1 MRTLLAFAVSVFIG
15 TSQLTAQVIAPP
27 SSRGTTRAAAA
38 RGGTAAPAPPA
49 QAGVYLVTFRPGTPA
64 AERSAV
70 VQGHG
75 ARVRSNFNAGNVIS
89 VEVPDT
95 AVLARLRNDPRVLG
109 VFTNQK
115 ILIEQGRGGGSSK
128 PKPPE
133 SLAAVAASSTA
144 INLSWADVSDNE
156 SGFAIERCAG
166 SGCANFT
173 EIFRT
178 VANAATYGD
187 TGRTAATVYR
197 YRILAFNTAGNS
209 KYSNI
214 AQATTLSAPL
224 PSAPTSLSATP
235 ISNARVELSWSD
247 TSNNETGFRIERCTG
262 AGCTSFSEIF
272 APGANVVAYSDTGL
286 DALTV
291 YRYRVLAFNAGGSSV
306 YSNIAEA
313 TTLAPPAPAAPSG
326 LTATP
331 SSDTQVDLSWSDN
344 SSSEDGFR
352 VERCT
357 GAGCTSFSE
366 IFAAGA
372 QRRGL

>member
-1 MRTLLAFAVSVFIG
+1 MRTLLAFALSVFFG

-75 ARVRSNFNAGNVIS
+75 ARVRSNYSTGNVTS

-115 ILIEQGRGGGSSK
+115 FLIEQGRGGGGNK

-133 SLAAVAASSTA
+133 SLAAVAASSTV

-156 SGFAIERCAG
+156 NGFAIERCTG

-178 VANAATYGD
+178 GANAVTY
-187 TGRTAATVYR
+187 
-197 YRILAFNTAGNS
+197 
-209 KYSNI
+209 
-214 AQATTLSAPL
+214 
-224 PSAPTSLSATP
+224 
-235 ISNARVELSWSD
+235 
-247 TSNNETGFRIERCTG
+247 
-262 AGCTSFSEIF
+262 
-272 APGANVVAYSDTGL
+272 
-286 DALTV
+286 
-291 YRYRVLAFNAGGSSV
+291 
-306 YSNIAEA
+306 
-313 TTLAPPAPAAPSG
+313 
-326 LTATP
+326 
-331 SSDTQVDLSWSDN
+331 
-344 SSSEDGFR
+344 
-352 VERCT
+352 
-357 GAGCTSFSE
+357 
-366 IFAAGA
+366 
-372 QRRGL
+372 

>member
-1 MRTLLAFAVSVFIG
+1 SHLFVVFFLC
-15 TSQLTAQVIAPP
+15 TSQLPPRVTAPL

-75 ARVRSNFNAGNVIS
+75 ARVRANYNAGNVIS

-144 INLSWADVSDNE
+144 IDLSWADVSDNE
-156 SGFAIERCAG
+156 TGFAIERCAG
-166 SGCANFT
+166 LSCANFT

-178 VANAATYGD
+178 GANAATYSD
-187 TGRTAATVYR
+187 TGRTASTVYR
-197 YRILAFNTAGNS
+197 YRVLAFNTAGNS

-224 PSAPTSLSATP
+224 PSPPSVPTSLSATP
-235 ISNARVELSWSD
+235 ISNAQVDLSWSD
-247 TSNNETGFRIERCTG
+247 ASNNEIGFRIERCTG
-262 AGCTSFSEIF
+262 TGCTSFSEIF
-272 APGANVVAYSDTGL
+272 ATGANVAAYSD
-286 DALTV
+286 
-291 YRYRVLAFNAGGSSV
+291 
-306 YSNIAEA
+306 
-313 TTLAPPAPAAPSG
+313 
-326 LTATP
+326 
-331 SSDTQVDLSWSDN
+331 
-344 SSSEDGFR
+344 
-352 VERCT
+352 
-357 GAGCTSFSE
+357 
-366 IFAAGA
+366 
-372 QRRGL
+372 